1 MRRYKA
7 TIKAGRGLS
16 EVWIE
21 DCGFVGW
28 WATNRD
34 GWPLAGPCSSERKLR
49 AEVAALR
56 RRIASGEY
64 APRVADGEEVA
75 HYGEVEWRYL
85 CSAWA
90 YSKRVYIRDGEVY
103 TLSIKVPPLYKGKEV
118 PLVLCEEHKMAGV
131 AFAPSPEIWEEVAP
145 CGECYALTVAQ
156 SPGAVRRRP
165 SWPFRVEGLQ
175 VEGRNT

>member
-49 AEVAALR
+49 AEVAALTGG
-56 RRIASGEY
+56 ILPGGD
-64 APRVADGEEVA
+64 APSVADGEEVA

-90 YSKRVYIRDGEVY
+90 YSQRIFLRDGEVY
-103 TLSIKVPPLYKGKEV
+103 TLSNKVSPLYEGKEV
-118 PLVLCEEHKMAGV
+118 PLMLCEEHSTSGV
-131 AFAPSPEIWEEVAP
+131 VFAPSPEIWEEVAH
-145 CGECYALTVAQ
+145 CVGCYTQTVAQ
-156 SPGAVRRRP
+156 SPTAVRRRP